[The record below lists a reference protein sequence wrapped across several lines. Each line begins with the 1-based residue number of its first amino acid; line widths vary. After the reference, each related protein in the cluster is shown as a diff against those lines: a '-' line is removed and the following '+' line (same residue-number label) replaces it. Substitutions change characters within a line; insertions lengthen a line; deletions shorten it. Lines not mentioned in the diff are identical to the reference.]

1 MVKRVVKVTKD
12 EFELDDGSVF
22 PIIPPLSEEMSV
34 DEFQEHYERACN
46 LVQSL
51 KSSRSDD
58 ENTPQLG

>member
-1 MVKRVVKVTKD
+1 MVKRVVKITKD
-12 EFELDDGSVF
+12 EFKLDDGSVF

-51 KSSRSDD
+51 KDSRSDNED
-58 ENTPQLG
+58 TP

>member
-51 KSSRSDD
+51 KGFGSDD
-58 ENTPQLG
+58 KDTP

>member
-22 PIIPPLSEEMSV
+22 PIIPPPSEEMSV
-34 DEFQEHYERACN
+34 DDFQEHYERACN

-51 KSSRSDD
+51 KDSRSDD
-58 ENTPQLG
+58 KDTP

>member
-22 PIIPPLSEEMSV
+22 SIIPPLSEEMSV

-51 KSSRSDD
+51 KDSGSDD
-58 ENTPQLG
+58 EDAS

>member
-51 KSSRSDD
+51 KGSRSDD
-58 ENTPQLG
+58 KDTP

>member
-1 MVKRVVKVTKD
+1 MMKRVVKVTKD

-51 KSSRSDD
+51 KDSRSDD
-58 ENTPQLG
+58 KDTP

>member
-51 KSSRSDD
+51 KDFRSDD
-58 ENTPQLG
+58 EDTP

>member
-1 MVKRVVKVTKD
+1 MMKKVVKVTKD

-22 PIIPPLSEEMSV
+22 PIIPPLSEEMSA

-51 KSSRSDD
+51 KDSRSDD
-58 ENTPQLG
+58 KHTS

>member
-34 DEFQEHYERACN
+34 DDFQEHYERACN

-51 KSSRSDD
+51 KDSRSDD
-58 ENTPQLG
+58 KDTP

>member
-51 KSSRSDD
+51 KDSRSDD
-58 ENTPQLG
+58 KDTP